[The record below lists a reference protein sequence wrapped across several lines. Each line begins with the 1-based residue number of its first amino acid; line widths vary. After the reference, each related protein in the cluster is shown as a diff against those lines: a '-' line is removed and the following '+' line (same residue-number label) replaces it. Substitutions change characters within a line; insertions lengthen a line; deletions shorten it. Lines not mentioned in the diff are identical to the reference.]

1 MSLESDM
8 LRDLAELL
16 SEHGVPAR
24 WQNTDLIVL
33 ASRIST
39 GSEIAIGGYV
49 ESPDLSIRVPRAA
62 FTGPVPAFG
71 QRIEVGGESYR
82 IAKVGGHPR
91 SPLLTLVLTSPDE

>member
-1 MSLESDM
+1 
-8 LRDLAELL
+8 
-16 SEHGVPAR
+16 
-24 WQNTDLIVL
+24 VL

-39 GSEIAIGGYV
+39 GGEIAIGGYV

-82 IAKVGGHPR
+82 IAKVGGHPC
-91 SPLLTLVLTSPDE
+91 PLLLTLVLTSTGE

>member
-8 LRDLAELL
+8 LADLAELL

-33 ASRIST
+33 ASRNSA

-49 ESPDLSIRVPRAA
+49 ESPDLSIRVPKAA

-91 SPLLTLVLTSPDE
+91 SPLLTLVLTSTDE

>member
-8 LRDLAELL
+8 LSDLAELL
-16 SEHGVPAR
+16 GEHGVPAR

-33 ASRIST
+33 VSRIST

-71 QRIEVGGESYR
+71 QRIEVGGGSYR
-82 IAKVGGHPR
+82 IAKAGGHPR
-91 SPLLTLVLTSPDE
+91 SPLLTLVLTSTDE

>member
-1 MSLESDM
+1 MDLSSEILG
-8 LRDLAELL
+8 DLAELL
-16 SEHGVPAR
+16 TEHGVQAQ
-24 WQNTDLIVL
+24 WQGVSLIVL

-49 ESPDLSIRVPRAA
+49 ESPDLSVRVPRAA

-91 SPLLTLVLTSPDE
+91 SPLLTLVLTSTDE